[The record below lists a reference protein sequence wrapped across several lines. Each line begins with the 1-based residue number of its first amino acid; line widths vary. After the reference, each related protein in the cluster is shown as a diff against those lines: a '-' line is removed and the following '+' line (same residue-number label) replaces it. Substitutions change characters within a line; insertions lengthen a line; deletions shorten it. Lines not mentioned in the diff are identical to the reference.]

1 MLTFSSAMNTLIT
14 LLQGIKYHY
23 AVDIGTNLFTQTNK
37 HHKQFPVWAHVGV
50 LTIFYTIF
58 AKSPYKLYFL
68 ISTYDF
74 GMTISVRNVMTC
86 FSIIYH

>member
-50 LTIFYTIF
+50 LTMLYTIF
-58 AKSPYKLYFL
+58 AKSPYKSS
-68 ISTYDF
+68 I
-74 GMTISVRNVMTC
+74 
-86 FSIIYH
+86 FSSARMILG